1 MHDHDAN
8 AGLFSIAPW
17 HTLSIFKDAS
27 VAIKQ
32 EHPLPISIENIA
44 LGVAAYEGFIRQLWD
59 EFKRSP
65 SKANARR
72 FIKLVVDTTG
82 GRWRDFMQDILAIDG
97 LSEAQQTLL
106 KTEIDKHINYLRTSL
121 LPDLI
126 KALENGR
133 TDFENF
139 DYRVIFLY
147 AGALWS
153 FGFLSTVSFD
163 GLQPRDAADLFIFIG
178 PDDENTCDGPR
189 GCRQH
194 VNKVYTASEL
204 LLGGI
209 IPGSLRCLTSCRHI
223 TLPVA
228 SF

>member
-1 MHDHDAN
+1 MHDHSN

-27 VAIKQ
+27 LAIKQ
-32 EHPLPISIENIA
+32 EHPLPVYVETIA
-44 LGVAAYEGFIRQLWD
+44 LGVAGYEGFIRQAWED
-59 EFKRSP
+59 FKRNP
-65 SKANARR
+65 SKVTARQ

-82 GRWRDFMQDILAIDG
+82 GRWKDFMHSVLGIDG
-97 LSEAQQTLL
+97 LSQSQQTLL
-106 KTEIDKHINYLRTSL
+106 QTEIDKHVGYLRTSL

-126 KALENGR
+126 KAIENGAD
-133 TDFENF
+133 DFDNF

-153 FGFLSTVSFD
+153 FGFLATVSFD
-163 GLQPRDAADLFIFIG
+163 GLQPRDAADLFIFLG
-178 PDDENTCDGPR
+178 PDDKNTCDGPR

-194 VNKVYTASEL
+194 VNKTYTASEL
-204 LLGGI
+204 LVDLI
-209 IPGSLRCLTSCRHI
+209 IPGYMRCLTSCRHM

-228 SF
+228 SI